1 MISTTPLPREKQLEI
16 KLRIARAALA
26 LILPHIER
34 WAGAG
39 DERVARVRQ
48 ALEESK

>member
-1 MISTTPLPREKQLEI
+1 MISTVLLPREKQLEI
-16 KLRIARAALA
+16 KLRVARAALA

-34 WAGAG
+34 WAGE
-39 DERVARVRQ
+39 DDPRVRRIKQ